1 MMISTQHLL
10 LSLFLVIWCFF
21 HSSLISNQFITYIKP
36 KLGIHFRTYRI
47 LYNLFSLITF
57 LPLMWY
63 SYSIKSELIFD
74 WSGYFQTIRIVLFLT
89 CFLLFFAG
97 SKSYDLLSF
106 FGFRQIQK
114 GEHHKTMSENGNLS
128 TAGILGIIR
137 HPWYTAT
144 FLFIWIRDID
154 ISALIVNIILSIYL
168 IIGCHLEEKKLILE
182 YGEQYRNYQK
192 NVSMLFPWKW
202 LIIKLKG

>member
-1 MMISTQHLL
+1 MISTQHLL

-63 SYSIKSELIFD
+63 SYSLKNEIIFN
-74 WSGYFQTIRIVLFLT
+74 WSGYFQIARISILLT

-97 SKSYDLLSF
+97 SRSYDLLSF

-144 FLFIWIRDID
+144 FLFIWSRNID
-154 ISALIVNIILSIYL
+154 ISALIINVIFSFYL
-168 IIGCHLEEKKLILE
+168 VIGCYLEEQKLILE
-182 YGEQYRNYQK
+182 YGEEYHIYQQK
-192 NVSMLFPWKW
+192 VSMLFPLKW
-202 LIIKLKG
+202 LKIKLNG